1 MIRIAI
7 CDDDAKFIKTER
19 EIIED
24 YFAQKMLP
32 YSIDCYFSGEE
43 LLKNVNEA
51 LNIDNDSER
60 QMFINSGFKYKE
72 RSEDDTVERT
82 LHMIEEHFGLV

>member
-1 MIRIAI
+1 MA
-7 CDDDAKFIKTER
+7 ES
-19 EIIED
+19 
-24 YFAQKMLP
+24 L
-32 YSIDCYFSGEE
+32 
-43 LLKNVNEA
+43 NVNEA